1 MSKDAALAEPPA
13 PKPIH
18 WGNALPKPVLV
29 VCVLMIAAG
38 AMLMLARPAQIKS
51 SSFSAMET
59 CDATTY
65 KPMQQVPGERESKP
79 VPVENGLSEKYG
91 LIQIKANKAELSRLF
106 TYCETE
112 PALALEI
119 YRRAMAQGNASAK
132 TIAAYSSY
140 FLAVRGVLEASDFEL
155 LRKCLEKS
163 PDAEKTTD
171 LRKVAQRA
179 ISDLTVI
186 KSARDAAKYE
196 EVPANMAPIAVGEL
210 ARAIK
215 TNPEKFDGQDVLF
228 VRWSSADVAEAWWNV
243 HGPKGAWDE
252 KLQRFVI
259 P

>member
-1 MSKDAALAEPPA
+1 MSKDAALAEPSA
-13 PKPIH
+13 SKPIH
-18 WGNALPKPVLV
+18 LSNALPKPVLA

-38 AMLMLARPAQIKS
+38 AVLMLARPAQIKS
-51 SSFSAMET
+51 STFNAMET

-65 KPMQQVPGERESKP
+65 KVMQKVQGDRDSKLAP
-79 VPVENGLSEKYG
+79 IENGLSEKYG

-119 YRRAMAQGNASAK
+119 FHRAMKQGNASAR
-132 TIAAYSSY
+132 TIAAYSTY
-140 FLAVRGVLEASDFEL
+140 FLAMRGVLDASDFEL
-155 LRKCLEKS
+155 LRKCLEKGA
-163 PDAEKTTD
+163 DAEKNTD

-186 KSARDAAKYE
+186 KSAKDAAKFE
-196 EVPANMAPIAVGEL
+196 VVPASMAPIAAGEL
-210 ARAIK
+210 DRAIK

-228 VRWSSADVAEAWWNV
+228 IRWSSADVAEAWWTV
-243 HGPKGAWDE
+243 HGPNGAWDA